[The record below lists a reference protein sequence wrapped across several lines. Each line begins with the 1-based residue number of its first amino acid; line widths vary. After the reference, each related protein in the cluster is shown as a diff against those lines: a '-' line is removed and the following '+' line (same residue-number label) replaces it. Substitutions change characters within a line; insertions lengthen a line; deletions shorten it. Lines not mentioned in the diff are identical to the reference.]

1 MTDDQFK
8 QLVDNVQQ
16 LTTKTDT
23 LADSIATVDTKV
35 ERVKYLS
42 KLFDVNVKYP
52 AENDILVYDK
62 TGKWKNIQYD
72 EVGFEPGE
80 GGESY
85 IYLIGTDD
93 DTAPTNE
100 NTYSAARIN
109 EDRLNKASESGDSMN
124 GNLTMVKGTTIYVD
138 SIQSHDA
145 SQSTDSG
152 SGLIYNINSSGDS
165 YIEVDSLCVRKA
177 ALFNQLE
184 IKKITSVGGSLVI
197 SPASN
202 TIIRV
207 EEVSELYNGSYQNV
221 YRCYYR
227 NNDDDNKESIVTD
240 FQAGDFAKIQSF
252 NLTDTGLYEESQN
265 RFYWGKVL
273 GVGSNSYGG
282 YIDLSKTDVHESTN
296 TTPRKGDSLVMYGNA
311 TNISRQNII
320 DITSYGNNA
329 PSITMYQN
337 VNTYDTT
344 NKAIIEM
351 GYDPDQSQQQAYM
364 NIYGRL
370 YVGTKDESTS
380 YIKYDPTANNNK
392 GELTV
397 KAIVKILPTSTID
410 NGTSEQT
417 IISGGK
423 ISTGLLNASEIV
435 ANAGTIKNQLQ
446 VGSNFKV
453 DASGNMTAT
462 NVNLTG
468 TINATS
474 GTFSNNITFGGKLSG
489 PTGTLGGFTINAN
502 SISSNN
508 LTISPTGITYNN
520 SGNTVQIMANENAA
534 GMNIS
539 TSSSIPALYL
549 YNNKGLSLQIA
560 NSVEV
565 GGINGFGTLVPA
577 VSAGA
582 SGNVDISNN
591 AQFHGIRTVYLF
603 NQSGVTYLLPKIQYY
618 VEALGLPQ
626 NSVYGD
632 RLSFFT
638 IFGTNINSSLTGSGN
653 GEAYEV
659 TGGNGVG
666 LSDRPNFIHS
676 QDTGAVQS
684 SITLDNFSLSLY
696 LAELYYNNDW
706 CMTFRFIAGSR

>member
-16 LTTKTDT
+16 LTTKTDA

-80 GGESY
+80 GGESN

-100 NTYSAARIN
+100 NAYSAARIN

-227 NNDDDNKESIVTD
+227 NNDDTNRESIVTD

-282 YIDLSKTDVHESTN
+282 YIDLSKTDIHESTN
-296 TTPRKGDSLVMYGNA
+296 TIPRKGDSLVMYGNA
-311 TNISRQNII
+311 INISRQNII

-337 VNTYDTT
+337 INTYSTD

-351 GYDPDQSQQQAYM
+351 GYDSSQSQQQAYM

-370 YVGTKDESTS
+370 YVGTKDKETS
-380 YIKYDPTANNNK
+380 YIKYDPTVNNNA
-392 GELTV
+392 GELTI

-410 NGTSEQT
+410 NGTTEQT

-423 ISTGLLNASEIV
+423 ISTNLLDAAQIV
-435 ANAGTIKNQLQ
+435 ANAGTIKNSLQ
-446 VGSNFKV
+446 VGNNFKV
-453 DASGNMTAT
+453 DSSGNMTAT

-489 PTGTLGGFTINAN
+489 PTGTIGGFTINAN
-502 SISSNN
+502 SISSSN
-508 LTISPTGITYNN
+508 LTISPTGIAYNN
-520 SGNTVQIMANENAA
+520 SGNTVQIQANKNAA

-539 TSSSIPALYL
+539 TSSNIPALYL
-549 YNNKGLSLQIA
+549 YNNESLSLQIA
-560 NSVEV
+560 SSVEV

-582 SGNVDISNN
+582 SGNVEISNN

-618 VEALGLPQ
+618 VKALGLAEKSISG
-626 NSVYGD
+626 N

-638 IFGTNINSSLTGSGN
+638 IFGTNINSSLEGPGN

-659 TGGNGVG
+659 AGGNGVG

>member
-23 LADSIATVDTKV
+23 LADSIAAVDTKV

-80 GGESY
+80 GGESD

-227 NNDDDNKESIVTD
+227 NNDDTNRESIVTD

-282 YIDLSKTDVHESTN
+282 YIDLSKTDIHESTN
-296 TTPRKGDSLVMYGNA
+296 TIPRKGDSLVMYGNA

-337 VNTYDTT
+337 INTYSTD

-351 GYDPDQSQQQAYM
+351 GYDSSQSQQQAYM

-370 YVGTKDESTS
+370 YVGTKDKETS
-380 YIKYDPTANNNK
+380 YIKYDPTVNNNA
-392 GELTV
+392 GELTI

-410 NGTSEQT
+410 NGTTEET

-423 ISTGLLNASEIV
+423 ISTNLLDAAQIV
-435 ANAGTIKNQLQ
+435 ASAGTIKNSLQ
-446 VGSNFKV
+446 VGNNFKV

-474 GTFSNNITFGGKLSG
+474 GTFSNDIEFGGKLVG
-489 PTGTLGGFTINAN
+489 PTGTIGAFDIEGSVMTATTSETTLTLQSNIIRFQGNNMYFTKDI
-502 SISSNN
+502 SIGARTALLPSDQVSGN
-508 LTISPTGITYNN
+508 LTNPISIISTAKRDNIPNIGMYINC
-520 SGNTVQIMANENAA
+520 SGSLKYSGTEDYEFENAGDIA
-534 GMNIS
+534 MYIASGYI
-539 TSSSIPALYL
+539 
-549 YNNKGLSLQIA
+549 KGLRMHSRWVKGTGNWQHIQA
-560 NSVEV
+560 NDMDTIIMV
-565 GGINGFGTLVPA
+565 GGEHNYDGVVIDLPPNPKEGHVLFLFKCGSYNVLRVEDTARGNLYAGGSRVDNVDVNYNGFIMLVYTET
-577 VSAGA
+577 SRLDG
-582 SGNVDISNN
+582 
-591 AQFHGIRTVYLF
+591 
-603 NQSGVTYLLPKIQYY
+603 K
-618 VEALGLPQ
+618 GLWFCC
-626 NSVYGD
+626 N
-632 RLSFFT
+632 
-638 IFGTNINSSLTGSGN
+638 
-653 GEAYEV
+653 
-659 TGGNGVG
+659 
-666 LSDRPNFIHS
+666 
-676 QDTGAVQS
+676 
-684 SITLDNFSLSLY
+684 
-696 LAELYYNNDW
+696 
-706 CMTFRFIAGSR
+706 